1 MRAILFAGCGLVVGM
16 LPASAPVLAA
26 DTAGSAAQTAL
37 TALQGTGRAETCVI
51 DAYSGCT
58 KKHGFA
64 QRPTSVIVVPAGS
77 ALVAVNPAQTTR
89 STYRVKFT
97 HTDGSRYKAGTR
109 IGFYVHYDFNGGAD
123 PDPAPMPQ
131 KPNPSAPAP
140 TTKPTTKPTA
150 KPTTKPTG
158 KPTSKPSTP
167 KPTSPKPTATQTTS
181 QPPAPSPDR
190 TCTNPVWS
198 SSQADD
204 GWSTNGYYVHNNM
217 WNDGGGKQTLKAC
230 AYNNWYVTATQ
241 PNTTSVKTYPNVH
254 KDYDNKPLSSF
265 SSLTSTFAAKTPH
278 TGIYNVAY
286 DIWLNG
292 VATEGS
298 TEVMIWTDNYKQ
310 VPSGSIQATVSF
322 NGHTYDVYRSDSH
335 YIAFKSR
342 DTQTSGTMNLKAMFD
357 WLMSKGWI
365 SRSSTVGQID
375 YGVEIC
381 STNNEPT
388 TFEFTDFSIK
398 ES

>member
-1 MRAILFAGCGLVVGM
+1 M
-16 LPASAPVLAA
+16 
-26 DTAGSAAQTAL
+26 
-37 TALQGTGRAETCVI
+37 I
-51 DAYSGCT
+51 DALSGCT
-58 KKHGFA
+58 KKHGF
-64 QRPTSVIVVPAGS
+64 QTKPTSVVVVPAGS
-77 ALVAVNPAQTTR
+77 ALVSVNPAQTNGA
-89 STYRVKFT
+89 TYRIKFT
-97 HTDGSRYKAGTR
+97 HTDGTRYKAGTR
-109 IGFYVHYDFNGGAD
+109 VGFYVHYDFNGGAD

-131 KPNPSAPAP
+131 KPNPKPSAPAP
-140 TTKPTTKPTA
+140 KPTA
-150 KPTTKPTG
+150 KPTTKPTTKPTS
-158 KPTSKPSTP
+158 KPTSKPS
-167 KPTSPKPTATQTTS
+167 SPKPTATQTTS
-181 QPPAPSPDR
+181 QPPAPKPDPNR

-198 SSQADD
+198 SSERDD

-254 KDYDNKPLSSF
+254 KDYDDKPLSSF
-265 SSLTSTFAAKTPH
+265 NSLTSTFAAKTPH

-310 VPSGSIQATVSF
+310 VPAGSVKATASF
-322 NGHTYDVYRSDSH
+322 NGHTYDVYRSGSD
-335 YIAFKSR
+335 YIAFKSK

-381 STNNEPT
+381 STNNAPA